1 MRHSPLNAALC
12 AKIEMETTIMDD
24 LVSSLQRD
32 GFNAKVKNGK
42 IVVRLEGLSNV
53 VSISK
58 DIAADEYKI
67 KTNDTVLSI
76 LASFF
81 LLFGL
86 YGINQTGGGSFLD
99 FALVTM
105 SVFSFVIVILTEL
118 KVTKLRSV
126 IDRLS
131 RGASA

>member
-1 MRHSPLNAALC
+1 
-12 AKIEMETTIMDD
+12 METTIMDD

-81 LLFGL
+81 LLLGL
-86 YGINQTGGGSFLD
+86 YGINQTGGGSLFA

-105 SVFSFVIVILTEL
+105 SVLNFVIVILTEL
-118 KVTKLRSV
+118 KVTKLRFV

>member
-1 MRHSPLNAALC
+1 
-12 AKIEMETTIMDD
+12 MDD

-86 YGINQTGGGSFLD
+86 YGINQTGGSFLD